1 VTTDDGA
8 ATGAG
13 AEPTVIEIPL
23 PSGTY
28 PVTVGADLLAR
39 AAELG
44 RPPARA
50 TRALVVTQDPVV
62 EAGHVAPV
70 EASLRAADIQVVRH
84 VVPDGEQAKDTA
96 VLAELWAACAS
107 VPLTRDDLVVAV
119 GGGVVGDLAGFA
131 AATYNRGIAVL
142 QVPTTLLAQ
151 VDAAIGGKTGINL
164 RAGKNLVG
172 AFHQPCAVVCDTSVL
187 ASLPRRLRT
196 EGLGEVV
203 KYGLIADP
211 ELLEL
216 LLAAP
221 PDPVAGVLLDEG
233 LLAELVRRSV
243 AVKAGVVG
251 ADEREGGIRAHL
263 NLGHTYG
270 HVVEALTG
278 YGRVLHGEAVA
289 IGTVVA
295 LRLGVRLGRTPPEVA
310 ARGEAVLT
318 HVGLPTRGPELDREV
333 VWGVMARDKK
343 AVADGVRFVVL
354 DDLAAPTIVTPERAD
369 VDAVLDE
376 LASEGEPTI

>member
-1 VTTDDGA
+1 
-8 ATGAG
+8 
-13 AEPTVIEIPL
+13 
-23 PSGTY
+23 
-28 PVTVGADLLAR
+28 
-39 AAELG
+39 
-44 RPPARA
+44 
-50 TRALVVTQDPVV
+50 
-62 EAGHVAPV
+62 
-70 EASLRAADIQVVRH
+70 
-84 VVPDGEQAKDTA
+84 
-96 VLAELWAACAS
+96 
-107 VPLTRDDLVVAV
+107 
-119 GGGVVGDLAGFA
+119 
-131 AATYNRGIAVL
+131 
-142 QVPTTLLAQ
+142 
-151 VDAAIGGKTGINL
+151 
-164 RAGKNLVG
+164 
-172 AFHQPCAVVCDTSVL
+172 
-187 ASLPRRLRT
+187 
-196 EGLGEVV
+196 V

-343 AVADGVRFVVL
+343 AVAEGVRFVVL
-354 DDLAAPTIVTPERAD
+354 DDLAAPTMVTPERAD